1 MTAPMPKNESLTDQV
16 SLPEQLPDAVG
27 ESVWIEVIQRMD
39 TIYADLVHHQV
50 ELEEKNTALEQT
62 YRQLQQTHEEL
73 KNTQQQLVQAEKMAS
88 LGRLV
93 AGVAHELNNPISFIL
108 GNTHALAGYNRRLQ
122 TFFSGLEKLA
132 DPRVE
137 ELRRHSRIDRL
148 LNDLDPLVEGSM
160 EGAQRVGD
168 IVDSLL
174 RFTNPQ
180 PRQIAQFDICRLAH
194 TATQWVLRAARNKP
208 AVHFDMPESL
218 NFYGYEG
225 PVHQILVN
233 LVHNAVDASENVDA
247 PALWLTLQRQPQQ
260 LLISVRD
267 NGAGI
272 DPEHLNT
279 IFDPFF
285 TTKQSGKGT
294 GLGLYISYLLATEQ
308 CGGQLRA
315 DNHIDGGAVFEL
327 TLPLNQQPLN
337 QQPLNQQSLNRQ
349 GGECDRQ
356 Q

>member
-1 MTAPMPKNESLTDQV
+1 MTTPMPKNESLTDQV
-16 SLPEQLPDAVG
+16 SLPEQLPDVVG

-39 TIYADLVHHQV
+39 SIYADLVHHQV

-62 YRQLQQTHEEL
+62 YRQLQQAHEEL
-73 KNTQQQLVQAEKMAS
+73 QNTQQQLIQSEKMAS

-122 TFFSGLEKLA
+122 SFFAKLEQLA
-132 DPRVE
+132 DPGVAQ
-137 ELRRHSRIDRL
+137 LRRQSRIDRVL
-148 LNDLDPLVEGSM
+148 DDLNPLVEGSM
-160 EGAQRVGD
+160 EGAQRVSD

-180 PRQIAQFDICRLAH
+180 QRQMAQFDICRLIH
-194 TATQWVLRAARNKP
+194 TATQWVLRAARSKP
-208 AVHFDMPESL
+208 AVHFEMPESL
-218 NFYGYEG
+218 NVRGYEG
-225 PVHQILVN
+225 PIHQILVN

-247 PALWLTLQRQPQQ
+247 PALWLALQQRAQQ
-260 LLISVRD
+260 LTISVRD
-267 NGAGI
+267 NGTGI
-272 DPEHLNT
+272 DPKHLHT

-315 DNHIDGGAVFEL
+315 DNCAGGGAVFQL
-327 TLPLNQQPLN
+327 TLPVEQ
-337 QQPLNQQSLNRQ
+337 R
-349 GGECDRQ
+349 GGECDGQR
-356 Q
+356 